1 MSSYGPPP
9 GPGQP
14 EYDPNNPA
22 GTYPPPPPPV
32 DPNQSTPP
40 SYGTPPPP
48 PSYGTPPPPPSYGT
62 PSYGT
67 PPQGAQGDI
76 PPPPPPYPTSGGPSF
91 SPPPPVSGQPNYG
104 APTSGPPGYGAPVS
118 SQPNYGPPVSSQ
130 PNYGQ
135 PDYGQPSYGAPVSGQ
150 PGYGQPVSSQPG
162 YGTPGYD
169 APPPPPPYGTDPNAP
184 YGATSGGP
192 YAAPY
197 ADPNQP
203 PQAQGY
209 GAPLAPPGI
218 PMQGGGWQTPPPT
231 SGGSGSGK
239 VIGIIV
245 GAVLVFALLICGGVF
260 YGINQA
266 GNAVNDA
273 LDNIPTGAPTLPTLP
288 TDDPLPTPTEEPD
301 AADTVQV
308 GDCIVNDGTDDKAD
322 IRKVPC
328 AKDALEVLIRIPF
341 TDNGEEACKD
351 VEGADS
357 WYMYTSSSVGG
368 VGDYVLCLKTLTE
381 APKTS

>member
-22 GTYPPPPPPV
+22 GNYPPPPPS

-48 PSYGTPPPPPSYGT
+48 SYGTPPPSYGT

-76 PPPPPPYPTSGGPSF
+76 PPPPPQYPTSGGPSY
-91 SPPPPVSGQPNYG
+91 SPPPVSSQPN
-104 APTSGPPGYGAPVS
+104 YGAPVS
-118 SQPNYGPPVSSQ
+118 SQPNYGAPVSGQ
-130 PNYGQ
+130 PSYGQQ
-135 PDYGQPSYGAPVSGQ
+135 PDYGQPSYGAPVS
-150 PGYGQPVSSQPG
+150 SQPS

-169 APPPPPPYGTDPNAP
+169 APPPPPPYGTDPQAP
-184 YGATSGGP
+184 YGATSGVP
-192 YAAPY
+192 YSAPY
-197 ADPNQP
+197 SDPNQP
-203 PQAQGY
+203 PPVQGY
-209 GAPLAPPGI
+209 GAPLTPPGV
-218 PMQGGGWQTPPPT
+218 PMQGGGGWQTPPPS
-231 SGGSGSGK
+231 SGGSGAGK
-239 VIGIIV
+239 VVGIIV
-245 GAVLVFALLICGGVF
+245 GAVLVLVLLVCGGTVFAL
-260 YGINQA
+260 YQA
-266 GNAVNDA
+266 GDAANDA
-273 LDNIPTGAPTLPTLP
+273 LKNIPTVAPTLPTLP
-288 TDDPLPTPTEEPD
+288 TEEPLATPD

-308 GDCIVNDGTDDKAD
+308 GDCIVNDGTDEQAS

-341 TDNGEEACKD
+341 TDDGEKACED
-351 VEGADS
+351 VPGADS